1 MNRRKAIL
9 HMIAGGA
16 TVLLLDKQ
24 LLKGEAGAP
33 LASELRLSL
42 TDPRFSAL
50 ATINGTVEIT
60 DAIAA
65 GIQGVLPSG
74 LPLALVRT
82 SATVI
87 TAASMEC
94 PHNQCKVNTYNGSQ
108 FVCPCH
114 ASRFT
119 GTGARVSGPTPRGL
133 TTYPVVFDSSSLT
146 VTGLPGSLNWNLT
159 DADDAHA
166 ASAFALEQNEP
177 NPFRGFTT
185 IGFALGAAADVSL
198 EVHDAAGRRIAAI
211 ADGRYAAGQ
220 HAVRFDG
227 STLQSGVYFYT
238 LRAGRYAESKRMIL
252 LR

>member
-16 TVLLLDKQ
+16 TVLLLDKR

-42 TDPRFSAL
+42 SDPRFSTL

-60 DAIAA
+60 NAIAA

-82 SATVI
+82 SVSVI

-94 PHNQCKVNTYNGSQ
+94 PHNQCKVDTYNGTQ

-119 GTGARVSGPTPRGL
+119 GTGVRVSGPTPRGL
-133 TTYPVVFDSSSLT
+133 TTYPVVFDALTLT
-146 VTGLPGSLNWNLT
+146 VSGLPGSLNWNLT
-159 DADDAHA
+159 DAGDAGA
-166 ASAFALEQNEP
+166 ATAFALGQNEP
-177 NPFRGFTT
+177 NPFRGITT

-198 EVHDAAGRRIAAI
+198 EVHDASGRQIATI
-211 ADGRYAAGQ
+211 ADGRYPSGQ
-220 HAVRFDG
+220 HTLRFDG
-227 STLQSGVYFYT
+227 SALLAGVYYYT